1 MKLKK
6 LNECVIASKI
16 SKTGCFL
23 GKNRD
28 RSYTPNVEI
37 IHGVYPKFEY
47 VIIHDRD
54 TGYMEG
60 VNATS
65 GFAILNSALL
75 NSVDF
80 GKNKSDEGKNIM
92 LALLKCH
99 TLEDILESLLHKYPV
114 YGNTM
119 VATKDSISI
128 LEATPEKNALKHYD
142 KAGDYVVRTNHGILV
157 PEVGYQPSNTE
168 DYLSSMSRLAAGE
181 VVMDNSDNIDEFL
194 SGISYPLYGKL
205 SILNPSRTSNYLNST
220 AQIGIDMENKVFK
233 FSNFPGLNNFKG
245 IKRLGDESIKPIYK
259 IVVEDVEPPISIPFL
274 TWGLR

>member
-1 MKLKK
+1 
-6 LNECVIASKI
+6 
-16 SKTGCFL
+16 
-23 GKNRD
+23 
-28 RSYTPNVEI
+28 
-37 IHGVYPKFEY
+37 
-47 VIIHDRD
+47 
-54 TGYMEG
+54 
-60 VNATS
+60 
-65 GFAILNSALL
+65 
-75 NSVDF
+75 
-80 GKNKSDEGKNIM
+80 M

-205 SILNPSRTSNYLNST
+205 
-220 AQIGIDMENKVFK
+220 ENLKTL
-233 FSNFPGLNNFKG
+233 FS
-245 IKRLGDESIKPIYK
+245 
-259 IVVEDVEPPISIPFL
+259 ISIPI
-274 TWGLR
+274 